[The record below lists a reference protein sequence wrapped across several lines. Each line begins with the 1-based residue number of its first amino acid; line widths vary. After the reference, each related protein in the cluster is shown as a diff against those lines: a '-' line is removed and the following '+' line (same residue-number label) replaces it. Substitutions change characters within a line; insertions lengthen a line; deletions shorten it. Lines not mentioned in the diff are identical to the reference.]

1 MTDSSAV
8 FFQALDAR
16 IESYDLLKHPFYQ
29 AWSKGELTRD
39 DLREY
44 SAEYW
49 HHVSAFPSYLSA
61 LHSQLPDGK
70 LRRLVLEN
78 LADEEGLEDGAPH
91 SDLWM
96 DFARGMGADEAE
108 VRGRKI
114 GSETQAVVDQFRAAM
129 YGSPAAAL
137 AALYAYESRVPAIAK
152 TKAEGL
158 ESHYGADSKT
168 RRYFTV
174 HTTADVHHAR
184 VWRGALASEL
194 AAHPEHTEAALNAA
208 EDAARALWKTL
219 DGIESAR
226 QARTAAAA

>member
-29 AWSKGELTRD
+29 AWSKGDLTRD

-96 DFARGMGADEAE
+96 DFARGMGANEVE

-114 GSETQAVVDQFRAAM
+114 GPETQAVWTNSAQRCMARLRLRWLRCM
-129 YGSPAAAL
+129 RM
-137 AALYAYESRVPAIAK
+137 SRGCRRLRRPRPRVWSRTTAP
-152 TKAEGL
+152 
-158 ESHYGADSKT
+158 T
-168 RRYFTV
+168 RR
-174 HTTADVHHAR
+174 
-184 VWRGALASEL
+184 RGATSRSIRRRMCIMRGCGVE
-194 AAHPEHTEAALNAA
+194 
-208 EDAARALWKTL
+208 R
-219 DGIESAR
+219 
-226 QARTAAAA
+226 